1 MSLVENTAAVN
12 TWWTEK
18 NSERDEI
25 LATNGVT
32 AVNWQY
38 SLADGASVVQNEAE
52 LDQAIKIILS
62 TNYGQDAHRPTFASN
77 IQPFVDWPIPRA
89 TPNIV
94 REIVLSVATWEPRVK
109 LLNVDVQQYQG
120 GIERIQVVA
129 EWQIGSLV
137 SSTTVNL
144 NNG

>member
-12 TWWTEK
+12 AWWTEK

-120 GIERIQVVA
+120 GIERIQVIA